1 MIGRDEVIDVEGTRV
16 LNMSGTIFNH
26 ANARLAA
33 SSEFKRT
40 NVQEPGLCAVASS
53 SPDFILCISYHR
65 SDSTSGDPSLCPR
78 ISNAGGFKKRFLS
91 YFDRFAS
98 PSQHF

>member
-26 ANARLAA
+26 VNARLAA

-53 SPDFILCISYHR
+53 SPDFILCIFDHR
-65 SDSTSGDPSLCPR
+65 SIVPVEILAFVPVPC
-78 ISNAGGFKKRFLS
+78 
-91 YFDRFAS
+91 
-98 PSQHF
+98 SQHLAIQAD

>member
-1 MIGRDEVIDVEGTRV
+1 MIGRDEVVDVEGTRV

-26 ANARLAA
+26 VNARLAA

-53 SPDFILCISYHR
+53 SPDFMLCIFYHR
-65 SDSTSGDPSLCPR
+65 NESISGDPSLCPPTPTPCFATLGT
-78 ISNAGGFKKRFLS
+78 AGGFKIS
-91 YFDRFAS
+91 I
-98 PSQHF
+98 